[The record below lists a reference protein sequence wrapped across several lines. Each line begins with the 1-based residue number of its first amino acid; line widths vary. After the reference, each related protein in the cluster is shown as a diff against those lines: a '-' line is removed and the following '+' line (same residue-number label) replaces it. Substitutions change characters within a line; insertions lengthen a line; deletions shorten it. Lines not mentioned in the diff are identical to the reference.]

1 MFQGAR
7 VEKPERYRPKVLE
20 HLRAWAE
27 PFHADVR
34 GSVAYTAATV
44 FHLWHGSGEDRQYR
58 TRGQILVDH
67 DYDPER
73 EVEVGPDQALRW
85 ASDKPDL
92 HRAAREC
99 FESRAGDG

>member
-1 MFQGAR
+1 
-7 VEKPERYRPKVLE
+7 
-20 HLRAWAE
+20 
-27 PFHADVR
+27 
-34 GSVAYTAATV
+34 
-44 FHLWHGSGEDRQYR
+44 
-58 TRGQILVDH
+58 VDH